1 MIGFKRGETDYRISL
16 IPLGGYCRFFGEEA
30 FREAIEKDLP
40 AINATKGE
48 FYGATPFRR
57 IAVAVSGPLVNVIF
71 AILVFTIIFWI
82 GFAEPYKEPR
92 IMLSTEILGE
102 PPTMPANKAGL
113 ESGDLILAADKTE
126 ISSYYELS
134 EYVSLRPNK
143 EIELLVDRNGRQL
156 TLEIIPELNKE
167 FGKAQIGVF
176 PLERPLVVDVI
187 PGSAADKAGLIS
199 DDLIVSANGSAIV
212 AGIQLEIAFGNASGG
227 VVELGIERKGM
238 TETVMYDTSLI
249 VNNTGII
256 LPKIVESME
265 DSGFA
270 RSISRGF
277 SETFGMFTRTIRGL
291 RMLFMGIKVRNA
303 VSGPARLVN
312 DVGTNIWIAFSYGF
326 GTGMYYTFRML
337 ASISVALAFMNL
349 LPIPVMDGG
358 QILLFGT
365 EWIIGKPV
373 RPGSIYR
380 YQFVGTI
387 IVLILFVA
395 ASYGDGMHLSGR

>member
-1 MIGFKRGETDYRISL
+1 MAGIRVETFSIGFGRRLIGFKRGETDYRISL

-249 VNNTGII
+249 VNNTGGIR
-256 LPKIVESME
+256 LAYNYPYGRYGGAGGLV
-265 DSGFA
+265 
-270 RSISRGF
+270 
-277 SETFGMFTRTIRGL
+277 SE
-291 RMLFMGIKVRNA
+291 
-303 VSGPARLVN
+303 
-312 DVGTNIWIAFSYGF
+312 
-326 GTGMYYTFRML
+326 
-337 ASISVALAFMNL
+337 
-349 LPIPVMDGG
+349 DGG
-358 QILLFGT
+358 VTFTTSSKPYGKNGGTFSSTDTPQITWVFPMR
-365 EWIIGKPV
+365 I
-373 RPGSIYR
+373 SID
-380 YQFVGTI
+380 
-387 IVLILFVA
+387 
-395 ASYGDGMHLSGR
+395 ASA